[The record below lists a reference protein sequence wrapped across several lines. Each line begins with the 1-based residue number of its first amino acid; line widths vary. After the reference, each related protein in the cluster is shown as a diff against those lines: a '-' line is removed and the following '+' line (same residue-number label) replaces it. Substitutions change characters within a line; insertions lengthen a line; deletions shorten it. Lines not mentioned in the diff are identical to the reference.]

1 MCLYK
6 NHWLPKISCK
16 PKYVYKVV
24 YYTKSEEKTV
34 MHSAFRGTVIEPDT
48 LIKASKSWIRSLFT
62 KNIKGEGV
70 HAYKRKSAAVHTRCC
85 FSITSW
91 SHIYSNTPQEFI
103 GFAVVNAII
112 PPYTFYWENKYDG
125 DEIAATKMIILN
137 STNNG

>member
-6 NHWLPKISCK
+6 KHWLPKISCK

-24 YYTKSEEKTV
+24 YYIKSEEKPV
-34 MHSAFRGTVIEPDT
+34 MHSAFRGTVIEPDKP
-48 LIKASKSWIRSLFT
+48 IKASKSWIRSLFT

-70 HAYKRKSAAVHTRCC
+70 HAYRDKSKAIDAEKLLNVLGWCPVST
-85 FSITSW
+85 
-91 SHIYSNTPQEFI
+91 TPQGFI

-112 PPYTFYWENKYDG
+112 PPYTFYWENKYDEN
-125 DEIAATKMIILN
+125 EIAATKMIILN